1 MNVSHHCSSG
11 LWLKSLPRLPEALEF
26 TCSHGFDFLLGPLV
40 HPRYRQEEVTDE
52 PDSGK
57 RGIRRKGPFT
67 RSDLLLTSVDWGSLF
82 VGVLSRDVNLES
94 RLRSVRRQAEERMTR
109 ELRYAAHLGLSA
121 VFISLRKPHNT
132 NLARILCT
140 FLLKTSAMQVWIHIP
155 FYDESTWAWWN
166 DFRGSCNHDRRVFLA
181 LELST
186 NDQEMS
192 SHILNRWLGEP
203 VKALILNTSLFLTN
217 KKGYPVLPRC
227 IQKLMR
233 HFFSLDVQCVLEGR
247 NRGREY
253 RLYQQYL
260 DHLWQQF
267 HAVGSGDPLKQFAK
281 GYEDHLQ
288 TPLQPLSDNL
298 ESATYEVFEK
308 DPVKYRE
315 YEKAIFKAI
324 VDKIPEEEKET
335 KSLVVMV
342 LGAGRGPLVRAALR
356 AAEMALHTKIRIFA
370 VEKNP
375 NAVVTLLAQ
384 KEEDWKD
391 SVEVISSDMR
401 DWNPEEENKADI
413 VISELLGSF
422 GDNELSPECLYSAQR
437 VLKSDAISIPSSY
450 TSFISPIQSSKLYNE
465 VRFSFDKDKNMIS
478 HFETPYVVHFQNCCE
493 LAAPQ
498 PLFKFDHPLYTPI
511 DNNRYDVKTFDIT
524 YDSELHGFGGYFEC
538 VLYKDV
544 MISINP
550 STHSKGM
557 FSWFPIFFP
566 LKTPVKL
573 KKDDQVELHFWRIN
587 NGKNVWYEWC
597 LSKPIPGPIHN
608 PIGRSYTIGL

>member
-67 RSDLLLTSVDWGSLF
+67 RSDLLLSSVDWGSLF

-166 DFRGSCNHDRRVFLA
+166 DFRGSCNHDRR
-181 LELST
+181 
-186 NDQEMS
+186 
-192 SHILNRWLGEP
+192 
-203 VKALILNTSLFLTN
+203 
-217 KKGYPVLPRC
+217 
-227 IQKLMR
+227 
-233 HFFSLDVQCVLEGR
+233 GR

-384 KEEDWKD
+384 KERGLEGQC
-391 SVEVISSDMR
+391 R
-401 DWNPEEENKADI
+401 
-413 VISELLGSF
+413 
-422 GDNELSPECLYSAQR
+422 DNELSPECLYSAQR

-465 VRFSFDKDKNMIS
+465 
-478 HFETPYVVHFQNCCE
+478 
-493 LAAPQ
+493 
-498 PLFKFDHPLYTPI
+498 FDHPLYTPI